1 MTSLSR
7 PIRHTSYNG
16 RCFCLLSLICFFL
29 FVFFKLYSHFVYK
42 KKKRLLNVEWF
53 RGRGGYEPFTEN
65 TLKSANVCVY
75 LFVNTYTQNTPVQKR
90 SVVHHLWPKKN
101 KRTKKSI
108 SIHIFLLCFSY
119 EFMVVLILWLWI
131 FVHLINRTT
140 RSWLVF
146 RKQAAREQERG
157 IYSQPASEHLT
168 TALAL
173 SPELF

>member
-1 MTSLSR
+1 M
-7 PIRHTSYNG
+7 
-16 RCFCLLSLICFFL
+16 
-29 FVFFKLYSHFVYK
+29 
-42 KKKRLLNVEWF
+42 LNVEWF

-146 RKQAAREQERG
+146 RKQAASGKGARKGDLLPTSLRTPHYC
-157 IYSQPASEHLT
+157 ISSVSRVILT
-168 TALAL
+168 RAGLKKNLHSMGTR
-173 SPELF
+173 

>member
-16 RCFCLLSLICFFL
+16 RCFCLLSLICFF
-29 FVFFKLYSHFVYK
+29 FKLYSHFVYKK

-75 LFVNTYTQNTPVQKR
+75 LFVNTYTHNTPVQKR
-90 SVVHHLWPKKN
+90 SVVHHLWPKK
-101 KRTKKSI
+101 KQTYKKSI
-108 SIHIFLLCFSY
+108 HIHIFLLCFSY

-146 RKQAAREQERG
+146 RKQAARAQERG

-168 TALAL
+168 TPLAL
-173 SPELF
+173 SLELF

>member
-16 RCFCLLSLICFFL
+16 RCFCLLYLICFLFFCFL
-29 FVFFKLYSHFVYK
+29 NCIVTLFIKR
-42 KKKRLLNVEWF
+42 KKRLLNVEWF

-90 SVVHHLWPKKN
+90 SVVHHLWPKKT
-101 KRTKKSI
+101 KRTKKVLAY
-108 SIHIFLLCFSY
+108 IFFFCVFSY